1 MPPRMVSTSIS
12 YLVLV
17 VRKREVSV
25 HSSRNMQKKTAIE
38 TWERRK
44 INKHHNEI
52 TATNVL

>member
-1 MPPRMVSTSIS
+1 MVSTSIS

-38 TWERRK
+38 TWKRRK